1 MKVAVLLVVLTS
13 MAFAKPLPDG
23 MKIAVKKGAIVATK
37 GGVTVTVLDGNRPY
51 SKVLGAELTDDGKL
65 AIKYVQCDEES
76 EDPTAIPFG
85 IVEAKFA
92 NLAGMAAHKKK
103 KYDDAIAQFTIAA
116 QKDPSVPMYAT
127 NLLSAQAMAK
137 KLDDADKT
145 IATYG
150 KSQVPWFAWRL
161 AVDPELKALK
171 GRPSAK
177 LGTEKPGKAKGD
189 LHDKIAYSPLGYVA
203 TEINT
208 NLYDGMPSDEQSSDV
223 VFIEIATGKELLR
236 LASRKDINTVLAV
249 LGFDVLPK
257 AYVGRADGTSVTA
270 ADGRK
275 LEIGNAA
282 ATLVVGKSKTE
293 LPWDDEIIGAAF
305 VPKGVV
311 GVMRGR
317 TSASCFEGMTELIV
331 VAAPTP

>member
-1 MKVAVLLVVLTS
+1 M
-13 MAFAKPLPDG
+13 
-23 MKIAVKKGAIVATK
+23 
-37 GGVTVTVLDGNRPY
+37 
-51 SKVLGAELTDDGKL
+51 GAELTDDGKL

-103 KYDDAIAQFTIAA
+103 KYIDAIAQFTIAA

-203 TEINT
+203 MELNT
-208 NLYDGMPSDEQSSDV
+208 NLYDGMPPEHQTSDV
-223 VFIEIATGKELLR
+223 VFVELATGKELLR

-257 AYVGRADGTSVTA
+257 AYVNTWDEKPVTA

-275 LEIGNAA
+275 IEFDRGT
-282 ATLVVGKSKTE
+282 ATLTVGKSKTE
-293 LPWDDEIIGAAF
+293 LSWDEQIIGAGF
-305 VPKGVV
+305 VPKAVV
-311 GVMRGR
+311 GISRYR
-317 TSASCFEGMTELIV
+317 TSAGCEEGMYELGV
-331 VAAPTP
+331 VVAPTP